1 MTHERSECDLG
12 SPPSPAL
19 QRCLLA
25 LRAAFGDDG
34 VRARSLHR
42 ALRRQLVVGAPRRG
56 RRLRPALVLF
66 SLFVAGGAAAAA
78 VGLLRAP
85 APAPSLRDAE
95 RPRSPARGSSPP
107 VTRPLA
113 PAEVLTESPPE
124 LPVRLASPPRRP
136 PRSAPA
142 VRAEVPPAAAKVP
155 ETAAP
160 PAPSA
165 AESRL
170 LLAAVRA
177 LKREAQPRQA
187 RALAQRYESDFPQG
201 VLLEEAR
208 ALVFQAAAQAGDADA
223 PALARSYLALY
234 PAGRFAVVAARV
246 AAPTAP

>member
-42 ALRRQLVVGAPRRG
+42 ALRRQLAVGAPRRG

-85 APAPSLRDAE
+85 APAPSLRDAD

-136 PRSAPA
+136 PRRAPA
-142 VRAEVPPAAAKVP
+142 VRTEVPPAAAKVS
-155 ETAAP
+155 EAP
-160 PAPSA
+160 APAPSA

-177 LKREAQPRQA
+177 LKRQAQPRQA
-187 RALAQRYESDFPQG
+187 RALAQRYEAEFPQG
-201 VLLEEAR
+201 ALLEEAR
-208 ALVFQAAAQAGDADA
+208 ALAFQAAAEAGDADA

-246 AAPTAP
+246 GARAAP